1 MKMAF
6 YTLVILLIGCDSNPA
21 EIHWVDLPERRLS
34 TYATALS
41 EPVTSRFGTM
51 PTVVWEYI
59 KKMAPE
65 AGFEGYEPTIDER
78 ALFQEYFD
86 LLPVKYRNEM
96 DEKVAKIYFVDN
108 FDSGAMTD
116 VVFNDKKEMFVV
128 LYFNKKLLNTSLSH
142 WINFRDNSSFKPKD
156 GFFLDSN
163 CTGDY
168 FGLIHALLH
177 EASHIYDYY
186 HHITPYVEEFQR
198 DTSPLKTTPF
208 IETIWKD
215 LRDITVEK
223 NILGDSNYSGYGLG
237 GKIDISMAL
246 DLYKKLKA
254 SPFASLYGTLSWSED
269 FAESFSWWYM
279 KDKLGIDYSVL
290 VEVDGKVVLSFEP
303 FQTQSAKSRVSILE
317 VISEI

>member
-1 MKMAF
+1 M
-6 YTLVILLIGCDSNPA
+6 
-21 EIHWVDLPERRLS
+21 
-34 TYATALS
+34 
-41 EPVTSRFGTM
+41 
-51 PTVVWEYI
+51 
-59 KKMAPE
+59 
-65 AGFEGYEPTIDER
+65 
-78 ALFQEYFD
+78 
-86 LLPVKYRNEM
+86 
-96 DEKVAKIYFVDN
+96 
-108 FDSGAMTD
+108 
-116 VVFNDKKEMFVV
+116 
-128 LYFNKKLLNTSLSH
+128 
-142 WINFRDNSSFKPKD
+142 
-156 GFFLDSN
+156 
-163 CTGDY
+163 
-168 FGLIHALLH
+168 
-177 EASHIYDYY
+177 
-186 HHITPYVEEFQR
+186 EEFQR

>member
-128 LYFNKKLLNTSLSH
+128 LYLNKKLLTTSLGD
-142 WINFRDNSSFKPKD
+142 WISFRDNSSFYPRK
-156 GFFLDSN
+156 GVQIFSR

-168 FGLIHALLH
+168 FGLIYALIH
-177 EASHIYDYY
+177 EVSHIFDYY
-186 HHITPYVEEFQR
+186 HQITPYVEEFQR
-198 DTSPLKTTPF
+198 DTSSLKTTPF
-208 IETIWKD
+208 VDTIWKD
-215 LRDITVEK
+215 LRNASDEK
-223 NILGDSNYSGYGLG
+223 NVLGDSKFSGYGLG
-237 GKIDISMAL
+237 GKIDISMAHN
-246 DLYKKLKA
+246 LYKKLNS
-254 SPFASLYGTLSWSED
+254 SPFASLYGAQSWSED